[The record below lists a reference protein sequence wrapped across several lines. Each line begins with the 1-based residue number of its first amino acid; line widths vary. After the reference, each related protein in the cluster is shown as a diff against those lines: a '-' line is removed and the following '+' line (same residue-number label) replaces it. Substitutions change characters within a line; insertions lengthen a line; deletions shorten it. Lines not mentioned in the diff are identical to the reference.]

1 MARSASPRHQQFRTG
16 GRVCFHCRVAFFHAF
31 RTAANSAINPA
42 TDDLGTL
49 GGSSSHALGINS
61 SGQVVGDA
69 HLAGD
74 LHVSHAFRTAANSA
88 INPATD
94 DLGTL
99 GGSSSAAFAIN
110 SSGQVVGD
118 AGTGRNELLPRL
130 SNGGQQRHQS
140 RHG

>member
-1 MARSASPRHQQFRTG
+1 MLPLPEIRS
-16 GRVCFHCRVAFFHAF
+16 VHAF

-49 GGSSSHALGINS
+49 GGSYSAAYAINS
-61 SGQVVGDA
+61 SGQVVGYA
-69 HLAGD
+69 AAIGD
-74 LHVSHAFRTAANSA
+74 PSLHAFRTAANSA

-99 GGSSSAAFAIN
+99 GGSFSAAHGIN
-110 SSGQVVGD
+110 SSGQVVGY
-118 AGTGRNELLPRL
+118 AYLPGIGAPRL
-130 SNGGQQRHQS
+130 PNGGQQRHQS